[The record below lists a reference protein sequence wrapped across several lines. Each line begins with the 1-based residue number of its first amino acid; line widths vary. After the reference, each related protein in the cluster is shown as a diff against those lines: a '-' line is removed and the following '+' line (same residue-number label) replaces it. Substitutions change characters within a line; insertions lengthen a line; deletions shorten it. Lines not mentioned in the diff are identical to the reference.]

1 MRGPAEG
8 RFEMSIHQAPSPAVQ
23 MMATICP
30 YCEVVRQKEQ
40 RIAELE
46 TTVRVLLNELRKAE
60 MRT

>member
-1 MRGPAEG
+1 
-8 RFEMSIHQAPSPAVQ
+8 MSIHQAPSPAVQ

-40 RIAELE
+40 RITELE